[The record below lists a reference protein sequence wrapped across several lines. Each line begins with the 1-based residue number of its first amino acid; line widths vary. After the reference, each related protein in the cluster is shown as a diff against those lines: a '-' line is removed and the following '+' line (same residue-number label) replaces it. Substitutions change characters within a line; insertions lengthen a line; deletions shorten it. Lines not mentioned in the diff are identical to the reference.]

1 MTLMGNE
8 PELGLGDSGEHVTQL
23 QDRLRGLGLLDKH
36 PDGTYDDATQT
47 AVRQFQSDR
56 GLDNDGSVTQET
68 WQALDQHMLS
78 NGLTY
83 NPHAGPANQHWDVEQ
98 QAHEF
103 ESHEGE
109 SEEPGRAYEPEP
121 AHAASAEHEIG
132 MLSED
137 GHWKWNGSDWE
148 AAQGPGQAAGAAEQ
162 GPAVIPHIDNIHPA
176 IQGDERFSSFH
187 EFLREN
193 SNQ

>member
-1 MTLMGNE
+1 MTLMGDE

-47 AVRQFQSDR
+47 AVRQFQSNL
-56 GLDNDGSVTQET
+56 GLDNDGAVTPET
-68 WQALDQHMLS
+68 WQSLDQHMLS

-83 NPHAGPANQHWDVEQ
+83 NHFAGPANQHWDVEQ
-98 QAHEF
+98 QPAHE
-103 ESHEGE
+103 
-109 SEEPGRAYEPEP
+109 
-121 AHAASAEHEIG
+121 HADAAEAAGGGDEAAT
-132 MLSED
+132 LSPD
-137 GHWKWNGSDWE
+137 GLWKWDGQDWKPAGE
-148 AAQGPGQAAGAAEQ
+148 QPAAADE

-176 IQGDERFSSFH
+176 IQGDERFSTFH